1 MLIRAELLALG
12 INGTKM
18 IDILQKEY
26 GITVIKQHYSA
37 YINGKKS
44 GDKAIKIRE
53 ACWDYIN
60 KHKRKKENDQ

>member
-18 IDILQKEY
+18 IEILEKEY
-26 GITVIKQHYSA
+26 GITVNKQHYSA
-37 YINGKKS
+37 YINGKKG
-44 GDKAIKIRE
+44 GDKATKIKD

-60 KHKRKKENDQ
+60 KHKKKKEV